1 MLIVII
7 DFRSRHTVTH
17 TMITASTAVQLGR
30 RCGVS
35 KYEQQALGIAG
46 MFHDLGKIGIPLE
59 ILENPGRLTQEDM
72 AVMKTHVEKTAVI
85 LNGWVSEEI
94 RDLALRHH
102 EKLNGTGYPDGL
114 SASQLTLPQRILAV
128 ADIFSA
134 LTGER
139 SYKQAY
145 TLERSCRILA
155 EMRDAGQLDAQVVD
169 AVLSDPQGLAD
180 VNEQNCRDIL
190 DSYQRIQAESQALH
204 DCLTEQ
210 VLVEKQLSEL
220 WQRLKSDPV
229 SDENNDDIS
238 KTA

>member
-1 MLIVII
+1 
-7 DFRSRHTVTH
+7 
-17 TMITASTAVQLGR
+17 
-30 RCGVS
+30 
-35 KYEQQALGIAG
+35 

-59 ILENPGRLTQEDM
+59 ILENPGRLTLEDM

-139 SYKQAY
+139 SY
-145 TLERSCRILA
+145 TC
-155 EMRDAGQLDAQVVD
+155 
-169 AVLSDPQGLAD
+169 
-180 VNEQNCRDIL
+180 
-190 DSYQRIQAESQALH
+190 
-204 DCLTEQ
+204 
-210 VLVEKQLSEL
+210 
-220 WQRLKSDPV
+220 
-229 SDENNDDIS
+229 
-238 KTA
+238 